1 MFLRRITENKWTRL
15 FEWRAES
22 NSITQLGYKADMF
35 IQPAGCKGYHS
46 TKLAHQQAK
55 MLQICKPG
63 PYIFSRIFGI
73 HLHIHYPSGNSFAYC
88 PSPGA
93 CIVHSRGLPLVV
105 VGMKSEVFL
114 MRVRCLPQSDLF
126 TVHWNRSQS
135 FTLYGSFLYICTADH
150 EMLRCRSP
158 SLVFRASL
166 FTTICSNPR
175 PTWAPDLSTMFQ
187 WSGAKAQ
194 GRASA
199 VWPVLGREKMQ
210 VP

>member
-1 MFLRRITENKWTRL
+1 MYGL
-15 FEWRAES
+15 F
-22 NSITQLGYKADMF
+22 G
-35 IQPAGCKGYHS
+35 QPAGCKGDHS
-46 TKLAHQQAK
+46 TKLAHKPEKA
-55 MLQICKPG
+55 LQIYKPK
-63 PYIFSRIFGI
+63 PYIFSKILGT
-73 HLHIHYPSGNSFAYC
+73 HLHIHCSSRNSFTYYA
-88 PSPGA
+88 SPGA
-93 CIVHSRGLPLVV
+93 CPVCNRGLPLVV

-114 MRVRCLPQSDLF
+114 MKVRCLPQSDLF

-135 FTLYGSFLYICTADH
+135 FILCCSFLCVCTADH
-150 EMLRCRSP
+150 EMLRCCSH
-158 SLVFRASL
+158 SLVFKASL
-166 FTTICSNPR
+166 FTPICSNPR